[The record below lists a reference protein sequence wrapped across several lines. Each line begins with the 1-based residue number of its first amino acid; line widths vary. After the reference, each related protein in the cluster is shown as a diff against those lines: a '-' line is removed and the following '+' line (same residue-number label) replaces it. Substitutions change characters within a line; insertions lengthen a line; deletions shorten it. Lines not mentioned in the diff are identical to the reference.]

1 MWMRLARARP
11 EANLSGAGTEACPG
25 ANYAE
30 ILQILTFYF
39 YLSLTQKPF
48 EVKVTG
54 SNAYR
59 VHVEGKESR
68 K

>member
-1 MWMRLARARP
+1 MWRGLARARP
-11 EANLSGAGTEACPG
+11 EASLPGAGTEACPG
-25 ANYAE
+25 ANCAE
-30 ILQILTFYF
+30 MLQILTFYF

-48 EVKVTG
+48 EVEVTG